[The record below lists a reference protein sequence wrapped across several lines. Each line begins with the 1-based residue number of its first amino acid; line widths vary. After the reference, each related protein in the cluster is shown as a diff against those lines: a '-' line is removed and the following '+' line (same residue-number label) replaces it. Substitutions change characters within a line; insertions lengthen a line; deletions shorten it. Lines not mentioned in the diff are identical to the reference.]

1 MNLSIVPLERSSLP
15 ALLQMW
21 RGYQEFYQITD
32 IDERRNREH
41 VEGRSQVP
49 GRQRSPGGSIM
60 KSRTSGRG
68 ASSRN
73 WKRRRNAVSS
83 ASALRS
89 AVFIVPMTCRFEGT
103 PKAVRE

>member
-49 GRQRSPGGSIM
+49 GRQHSPGG
-60 KSRTSGRG
+60 
-68 ASSRN
+68 
-73 WKRRRNAVSS
+73 
-83 ASALRS
+83 
-89 AVFIVPMTCRFEGT
+89 
-103 PKAVRE
+103 